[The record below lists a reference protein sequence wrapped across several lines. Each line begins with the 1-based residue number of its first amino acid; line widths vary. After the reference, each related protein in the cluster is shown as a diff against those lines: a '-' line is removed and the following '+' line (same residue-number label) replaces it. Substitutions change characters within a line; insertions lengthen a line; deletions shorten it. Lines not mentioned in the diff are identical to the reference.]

1 MSNLLVWKEKLQR
14 LYAKYSFY
22 IDKAIQFALAFLTF
36 WFVSTKLGY
45 MKPLAQPVIMVV
57 LAVVCAFLPTVFTV
71 LAAAGLTIAHLFSL
85 SIGIA
90 ATALAIFVLMFI
102 FYFRFAPGTAT
113 ILLLTPLAFVLKVPY
128 IIPVVYGLIGTPVY
142 VVPVAC
148 GTIVYFMLHFVSSSA
163 TAFKGSAGA
172 EGLMNAVTEFTKQI
186 FTNKEMLI
194 FVLAFSV
201 CLLIVYAIR
210 RSSFDYAWK
219 VAIAVGIIAN
229 VVLVVSGEL
238 VFDVHIPYGGM
249 IGGNIVAGLI
259 AVVLEF
265 FVFTVDYSR
274 TEQIQFEDDEYY
286 YYIKAVPKISVPAP
300 RKTVK
305 KINER
310 QETTTLPADEI
321 RGAGEVFDRNEEED
335 QQDLQRMI
343 EKELEK

>member
-1 MSNLLVWKEKLQR
+1 M
-14 LYAKYSFY
+14 
-22 IDKAIQFALAFLTF
+22 
-36 WFVSTKLGY
+36 
-45 MKPLAQPVIMVV
+45 
-57 LAVVCAFLPTVFTV
+57 
-71 LAAAGLTIAHLFSL
+71 
-85 SIGIA
+85 
-90 ATALAIFVLMFI
+90 
-102 FYFRFAPGTAT
+102 
-113 ILLLTPLAFVLKVPY
+113 
-128 IIPVVYGLIGTPVY
+128 IGTPVY

-286 YYIKAVPKISVPAP
+286 YYIKQF
-300 RKTVK
+300 RRFQCRLQ
-305 KINER
+305 ER
-310 QETTTLPADEI
+310 Q
-321 RGAGEVFDRNEEED
+321 
-335 QQDLQRMI
+335 
-343 EKELEK
+343 